1 MLEGIRVIEYA
12 TYMAAPGAGCILRDW
27 GADVVKIEPPGGD
40 PIRLFFRTI
49 GTDIEDNPVFDFD
62 NRGKQ
67 SVIIDTS
74 RPEGQ
79 ALIREMVKDADV
91 FLTNVRPGGLSR
103 SGLDPDSLRAL
114 NPRLVY
120 CSLTGY
126 GLEGPDAD
134 RPGFDI
140 ASFWSRTG
148 VASLTIPKG
157 QDLFPLRTAFGD
169 HTTSIAAA
177 AGICAALVEAQSTGR
192 GRLVE
197 ASLFRTGLYTL
208 GSDLAIQLF
217 FGRVASTKGRDAQNV
232 PISNFF
238 RSRDDKWFCIVA
250 RQGEADWAPLCRVI
264 NRPELSDDARFSTAK
279 ARRAN
284 QAEVV
289 ALLDAGFAA
298 WDMAELAGRLDAE
311 AIAWAPV
318 QTLAEVA
325 RDPQAFAAGAIVQ
338 TPSAKGDG
346 SSYASPASPVRF
358 PGADDGPK
366 GPSPSPGQHTRA
378 VLSGMGR
385 SEAGPHMGR
394 IRFFSLQRKGSLQP
408 LRTGPCPV
416 RRAPV
421 GAMGAGAP
429 ARSPGLSVFVAPLS
443 GPFFAIWRVKKA
455 RQGLGAGLPG
465 VLPGDRRPLEFP

>member
-1 MLEGIRVIEYA
+1 MLEGIRVVEYA

-27 GADVVKIEPPGGD
+27 GADVIKIEPPGGD

-62 NRGKQ
+62 NRGKK

-74 RPEGQ
+74 KPEGQ
-79 ALIREMVKDADV
+79 DLIREMVKDADV
-91 FLTNVRPGGLSR
+91 FLTNVRPGGLAR
-103 SGLDPDSLRAL
+103 SGLDYTAL
-114 NPRLVY
+114 KQINPRLVY

-157 QDLFPLRTAFGD
+157 GEPFPLRTAFGD

-177 AGICAALVEAQSTGR
+177 AGICAALVEAGRTGK

-197 ASLFRTGLYTL
+197 ASLFRTGLYTM

-217 FGRVASTKGRDAQNV
+217 FGRVASTKGRGEQNV

-238 RSRDDKWFCIVA
+238 RTKDERWFCIVA
-250 RQGEADWAPLCRVI
+250 RQGETDWAPLCRVI
-264 NRPELSDDARFSTAK
+264 GREDLINDPRFNNAK
-279 ARRAN
+279 GRRAN
-284 QAEVV
+284 SAEVV
-289 ALLDAGFAA
+289 AILDAGFGAYP
-298 WDMAELAGRLDAE
+298 MAELCHRLDAE
-311 AIAWAPV
+311 SIAWAPV
-318 QTLAEVA
+318 QTLADVST
-325 RDPQAFAAGAIVQ
+325 DPQAFAAGAIVQ
-338 TPSAKGDG
+338 TPSARGDG

-366 GPSPSPGQHTRA
+366 GPSPTPGQHTA
-378 VLSGMGR
+378 DVLALLGR
-385 SEAGPHMGR
+385 SEAE
-394 IRFFSLQRKGSLQP
+394 IAALFA
-408 LRTGPCPV
+408 TGV
-416 RRAPV
+416 
-421 GAMGAGAP
+421 
-429 ARSPGLSVFVAPLS
+429 VA
-443 GPFFAIWRVKKA
+443 
-455 RQGLGAGLPG
+455 
-465 VLPGDRRPLEFP
+465 